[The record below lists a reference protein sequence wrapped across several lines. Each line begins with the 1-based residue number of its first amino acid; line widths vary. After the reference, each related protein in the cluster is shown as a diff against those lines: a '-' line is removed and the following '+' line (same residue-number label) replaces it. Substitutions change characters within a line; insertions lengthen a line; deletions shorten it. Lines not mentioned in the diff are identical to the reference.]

1 MSDSRKRDRN
11 DDERESSRGPKFTPP
26 KQKQPKAEV
35 KRAVPPPFPKMEASD
50 EGPVATLASNVE
62 IEAVANLYATDP
74 PPVILDPEEP
84 LVQNVTE
91 EPIQGELSDVTPL
104 PLPQEP
110 EVENEADAQKF
121 TIRAVPY
128 PSRRPDMA
136 EVEPATSEA
145 SEVVEPDLKPAE
157 VAIEE
162 LAPTPAEATPEAPP
176 VAEPVAEVKKDD
188 SPKPPVEAQP
198 VPEDKKPVANSAP
211 PVKEPATAKQTSA
224 AQAMFSPRTEKADPN
239 KKWRRIVLITII
251 SMPWLFTLVFLAFP
265 TILKAPEA
273 ETVCFSAADP
283 ENLANFMEQETP
295 SKFFGKPGK
304 FDPSRKSFKCDVE
317 PKMSGDYADVSACQI
332 CIPAKYAKS
341 VWYPMTPEILKVFT
355 SQADPTCYKNAGSPF
370 LKQLSSKM
378 EINHCGAMS
387 HSAARKCFDYSQCEL
402 FVPEYK

>member
-110 EVENEADAQKF
+110 EVMK
-121 TIRAVPY
+121 
-128 PSRRPDMA
+128 
-136 EVEPATSEA
+136 
-145 SEVVEPDLKPAE
+145 EPDPKPAE
-157 VAIEE
+157 VAVEE

-176 VAEPVAEVKKDD
+176 VAEPVVEAVPAETPKTAEVKKDD